1 MKKRYVAPD
10 TAPLLER
17 AAAEASSSTPEHR
30 NGYLFLKCPAC
41 GSIMVGN
48 FYPIS
53 PVPKN
58 PATLVKEIVD
68 NPNFVGDCSTLN
80 IDCACGVHFHGF
92 TRIGPAK

>member
-1 MKKRYVAPD
+1 
-10 TAPLLER
+10 
-17 AAAEASSSTPEHR
+17 
-30 NGYLFLKCPAC
+30 
-41 GSIMVGN
+41 MVGN